1 MNRRALG
8 ALVAGHASVDFCQ
21 GGVAALVPFLVD
33 RRGLSLTA
41 ASALLLVM
49 SVFSSLVQPLFG
61 IVADRRSGSWLMPA
75 GVLVAACGIGMAG
88 VVHPYAAIAGCV
100 AVAGIGVA
108 MFHPEGA
115 RAAGAAGGADR
126 SAASLSYFSVG
137 GNTGFALAPAL
148 LTPAV
153 LLFGLEGSLVALVPA
168 AVVATVL
175 IVVRPADRVPRTQR
189 QVTGAHD
196 DWGQFSRVASIAALR
211 TGVYFSLQAFAAVHI
226 VRTFG
231 TSEATGNAAV
241 TAMLVA
247 GAAGTLVGG
256 RLADTPARQRL
267 VLIAFLV
274 VVAPSIALFLVA
286 PSTVFAVVA
295 LVVVG
300 FATIGNFSVTVAMGQ
315 RFLPTRPGLAS
326 GVTMGLAIGVG
337 GAIAAALG
345 PLADAAGTTAAIA
358 VAGALA
364 LPAVWLARST
374 RRPGEA
380 AAGWRGR
387 PLAAPAAGPTN
398 PR

>member
-1 MNRRALG
+1 VNRRALG
-8 ALVAGHASVDFCQ
+8 ALIAGHASVDLCQ

-49 SVFSSLVQPLFG
+49 SVFSSLVQPLYG
-61 IVADRRSGSWLMPA
+61 VVADRRSGAWLMPA
-75 GVLVAACGIGMAG
+75 GVLVAAAGIGTVG
-88 VVHPYAAIAGCV
+88 VVHSYAAIAAAV

-115 RAAGAAGGADR
+115 RAAGAAGGDTR
-126 SAASLSYFSVG
+126 TAASLSFFSVG

-168 AVVATVL
+168 AVVAVVL
-175 IVVRPADRVPRTQR
+175 VVVKPADRVGR
-189 QVTGAHD
+189 VTHQASGED
-196 DWGQFSRVASIAALR
+196 DWGQFARVATVAALR

-226 VRTFG
+226 VRQFG

-247 GAAGTLVGG
+247 GAVGTLVGG

-267 VLIAFLV
+267 VLIGFLV
-274 VVAPSIALFLVA
+274 VVAPAIGLFLIA
-286 PSTVFAVVA
+286 PSPALAVVA

-300 FATIGNFSVTVAMGQ
+300 FSTIGNFSVTVAMGQ
-315 RFLPTRPGLAS
+315 RFLPSRPGLAS
-326 GVTMGLAIGVG
+326 GVTLGLAMGVG
-337 GAIAAALG
+337 GGIAAALG
-345 PLADAAGTTAAIA
+345 PLADSAGTTAAIA
-358 VAGALA
+358 VAGSLA
-364 LPAVWLARST
+364 LPAVWLARSVSQPPPAP
-374 RRPGEA
+374 RRP
-380 AAGWRGR
+380 
-387 PLAAPAAGPTN
+387 PAAPTAQSPA
-398 PR
+398 RA